1 MLDLGKLGP
10 VCEFTEPL
18 LEVLVLTAS
27 QGLGP
32 RQNAGYIR
40 WCRRRDSAVSVVQT
54 LFLFFGFA
62 IMKPGHAEVKES
74 RAPNYC

>member
-1 MLDLGKLGP
+1 MSDLGKLGP

-40 WCRRRDSAVSVVQT
+40 
-54 LFLFFGFA
+54 
-62 IMKPGHAEVKES
+62 
-74 RAPNYC
+74 